1 MPTAAHL
8 RTSAPPYLRTL
19 LLATALGLL
28 VGHNASAQVRQP
40 DETISAGEGAHIL
53 SDISTNVGADSR
65 PMHDGSLT
73 LGETSGGPVGSG
85 PVSEMSTRSMLSGP
99 VSSMSQGP
107 MRGPRVSLSGGSMT
121 EASSGAVKHDI
132 DSPLGA
138 RISDPLRE
146 LGSLQKEMRAR
157 REQAEQAAIAGAREP
172 AVPPLDESPRI
183 DQPVVVEEPVREDAP
198 LTEPESE
205 YSADAASPGDEPV
218 Q

>member
-1 MPTAAHL
+1 
-8 RTSAPPYLRTL
+8 L
-19 LLATALGLL
+19 LIVGNAT
-28 VGHNASAQVRQP
+28 AQVRQP

-85 PVSEMSTRSMLSGP
+85 PVSEMNTRSMLSGP

-107 MRGPRVSLSGGSMT
+107 MRGPRISLSGGSMT
-121 EASSGAVKHDI
+121 EASMGAVKHDI
-132 DSPLGA
+132 DSPLGE

-157 REQAEQAAIAGAREP
+157 RQQAEQAAIAGASEP
-172 AVPPLDESPRI
+172 AVPPI
-183 DQPVVVEEPVREDAP
+183 DLSGLIEQPAAAEPVAEDAP
-198 LTEPESE
+198 VAEPESE
-205 YSADAASPGDEPV
+205 NLEGAAPSAP
-218 Q
+218 